1 MLSQKIQICP
11 SKFVYGVY
19 GGGVAPYTHSKPYK
33 STAPGSVYGVYGQNI
48 HTYIYACMCV

>member
-1 MLSQKIQICP
+1 MLRLLIQICP

-33 STAPGSVYGVYGQNI
+33 STAPGSVYGVYGEN
-48 HTYIYACMCV
+48 TYPYIKDVN